1 LFVLTSAQLVGE
13 SAISWYE
20 CTGVIALIGFPPR
33 RVCVRKAPPRGEKFM
48 ATTLDGK
55 KIAFLVAPEGVE
67 QVELTEPWKAVEK
80 AGGTPELVSTEV
92 GKIQAFN
99 HLTPADTFEADTS
112 ADAVWASDYAALV
125 LPGGVANPDFLRT
138 NAPAVAF
145 AKSFF
150 DAGKPVAVI
159 CHGPWTLIEADVVR
173 GRMITSWPSVKT
185 DLVNAGANW
194 VDEEV
199 VECSR
204 GPNTVVSSRKPDD
217 LPAFCRALVGAFS
230 KQNT

>member
-1 LFVLTSAQLVGE
+1 
-13 SAISWYE
+13 
-20 CTGVIALIGFPPR
+20 
-33 RVCVRKAPPRGEKFM
+33 M
-48 ATTLDGK
+48 ASSLNGK
-55 KIAFLVAPEGVE
+55 KIAFLVATEGVE
-67 QVELTEPWKAVEK
+67 QIELTEPWKAVEQ
-80 AGGTPELVSTEV
+80 AGGSPELVSTEV

-99 HLTPADTFEADTS
+99 HLTPADTFEADKA
-112 ADAVWASDYAALV
+112 ADSVSVSEYDGLV

-138 NAPAVAF
+138 NAAAVAF

-159 CHGPWTLIEADVVR
+159 CHGPWTLVEADVVR
-173 GRMITSWPSVKT
+173 GRMMTSWPSVKT

-204 GPNTVVSSRKPDD
+204 GPNTLVSSRKPDD
-217 LPAFCRALVGAFS
+217 LPAFCDKLVSTFADSTG
-230 KQNT
+230 